1 MKDLTNFRIIKFEY
15 PFPTE
20 ELTVRIWDKMNETE
34 TKWALQLTLKGIN
47 DAGDS
52 SMGSW
57 DILFLDDK
65 LQEKIENILKKY
77 DVPHKMVDHTN
88 LLIDD
93 LEYFSKEFLNKLD
106 SYLGENLTI
115 DDILDRILEVG
126 YENIT
131 VFEKYYLGNNIE
143 IKEKNE
149 KSIRK

>member
-1 MKDLTNFRIIKFEY
+1 MKDLLNFRIIKFDY

-20 ELTVRIWDKMNETE
+20 ELAIRIWDKMNETE
-34 TKWALQLTLKGIN
+34 TKWAIKLTMEGIN
-47 DAGDS
+47 DTGDS
-52 SMGSW
+52 AIGSW
-57 DILFLDDK
+57 DIFFLDDK

-93 LEYFSKEFLNKLD
+93 LEYFSKEFLEKLN

-131 VFEKYYLGNNIE
+131 IFEKYYLGNNIE
-143 IKEKNE
+143 IIDKK
-149 KSIRK
+149 

>member
-1 MKDLTNFRIIKFEY
+1 MKDLIKFRIIKFDY

-20 ELTVRIWDKMNETE
+20 ELAVRIWDKMNETE
-34 TKWALQLTLKGIN
+34 TKWAIKLTMEGIN
-47 DAGDS
+47 DTGDS
-52 SMGSW
+52 AIGSW
-57 DILFLDDK
+57 DIFFLDDK

-93 LEYFSKEFLNKLD
+93 IEYFSKEFLKKLN

-131 VFEKYYLGNNIE
+131 IFEKYYLGNNIE
-143 IKEKNE
+143 IIDKK
-149 KSIRK
+149 

>member
-34 TKWALQLTLKGIN
+34 TKWAIQLTLKGIN

-52 SMGSW
+52 PMGSW

-77 DVPHKMVDHTN
+77 DVPHKMVDNTN

-93 LEYFSKEFLNKLD
+93 LEYFSKEILNKLD

>member
-34 TKWALQLTLKGIN
+34 TKWAIQLTLKGIN
-47 DAGDS
+47 DTGDS
-52 SMGSW
+52 PMGSW

-77 DVPHKMVDHTN
+77 DVPHKIVDNTN

-131 VFEKYYLGNNIE
+131 VFEKYYLGNNLE

>member
-1 MKDLTNFRIIKFEY
+1 MKDLIKFRIIKFDY

-20 ELTVRIWDKMNETE
+20 ELAVRIWDKMNETE
-34 TKWALQLTLKGIN
+34 TKWAIKLTMEGIN
-47 DAGDS
+47 DTGDS
-52 SMGSW
+52 AIGSW
-57 DILFLDDK
+57 DIFFLDDK
-65 LQEKIENILKKY
+65 LQEKIEKILKKY

-93 LEYFSKEFLNKLD
+93 IEYFSKEFLEKLN

-131 VFEKYYLGNNIE
+131 IFEKYYLGNNIE
-143 IKEKNE
+143 IKDK
-149 KSIRK
+149 K

>member
-1 MKDLTNFRIIKFEY
+1 MKDLTNFRIIRFEY

-34 TKWALQLTLKGIN
+34 TKWAIQLTLKGIA
-47 DAGDS
+47 DTGDLP
-52 SMGSW
+52 MGSW
-57 DILFLDDK
+57 DIFFLDDK
-65 LQEKIENILKKY
+65 LQEKIEDILKKY
-77 DVPHKMVDHTN
+77 DVPYKTDDHGN
-88 LLIDD
+88 KLLDD
-93 LEYFSKEFLNKLD
+93 LEYFSKEFLEKLD

-143 IKEKNE
+143 IREK
-149 KSIRK
+149 K

>member
-1 MKDLTNFRIIKFEY
+1 MKDLLNFRIIKFDY

-20 ELTVRIWDKMNETE
+20 ELAVRIWDKMNETE
-34 TKWALQLTLKGIN
+34 TKWAIKLTMEGIN
-47 DAGDS
+47 DTGDS
-52 SMGSW
+52 AIGSW
-57 DILFLDDK
+57 DIFFLDDK

-93 LEYFSKEFLNKLD
+93 LEYFSKEFLEKLN

-131 VFEKYYLGNNIE
+131 IFEKYYLGNNIE
-143 IKEKNE
+143 IRDKK
-149 KSIRK
+149 

>member
-1 MKDLTNFRIIKFEY
+1 
-15 PFPTE
+15 
-20 ELTVRIWDKMNETE
+20 
-34 TKWALQLTLKGIN
+34 
-47 DAGDS
+47 
-52 SMGSW
+52 
-57 DILFLDDK
+57 LDDK

-77 DVPHKMVDHTN
+77 DVPHKMVDNTN

-93 LEYFSKEFLNKLD
+93 LEYFSKDFLNKLD

-131 VFEKYYLGNNIE
+131 VFEKYYLGNNLE

>member
-34 TKWALQLTLKGIN
+34 TKWAIQLTLKGIN

-52 SMGSW
+52 PMGSW

-77 DVPHKMVDHTN
+77 DVPHKMVDNTN